1 MAKSS
6 GIEREIRIEGN
17 ITKRNSKAA
26 FDIKPA
32 PGVQDDE
39 IQSDPGSARAQTAVS
54 KEEIAKRAFA
64 LFEARGREHG
74 HDLDDW
80 LQAERELEGI
90 DLA

>member
-1 MAKSS
+1 MAK
-6 GIEREIRIEGN
+6 
-17 ITKRNSKAA
+17 RNPKAA

-39 IQSDPGSARAQTAVS
+39 IQSDPGSARAQTAAVS

-90 DLA
+90 